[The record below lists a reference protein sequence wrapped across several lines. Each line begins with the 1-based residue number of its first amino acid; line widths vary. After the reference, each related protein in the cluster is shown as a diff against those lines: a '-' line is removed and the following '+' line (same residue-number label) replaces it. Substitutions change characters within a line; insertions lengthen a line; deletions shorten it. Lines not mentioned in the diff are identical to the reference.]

1 MKSFPLSPKNPVP
14 FYLINHDTV
23 RLLDKFVYNQIK
35 YIRHPMRYNIIK
47 KSNPNNLQCFLNL
60 YNQNFLDRYERGAS
74 NDLCNYKE
82 VSSLYKMVLIIIEAV
97 WNDSISKDNFTA
109 RCLLIDGIFE
119 VSTNNIEKYLNH
131 SPINFHLFAFLYEI
145 IFKELELSESKRK
158 ILKHRLCYS
167 DKYEKLTKTEMAEM
181 LSITSRGVYNAE
193 QSLERDITDVIKVFK
208 VFSPFYSYKSK
219 YLSDKELV
227 KISPAVF
234 DCIRKEERVEEMTDA
249 FIAKVLA
256 VIYNYLI
263 DSEYCRENE
272 DYLLIYRGDTKNT
285 MIRLSNQE
293 AERN

>member
-1 MKSFPLSPKNPVP
+1 VRNNVDPK
-14 FYLINHDTV
+14 LRNHLTLEPGND
-23 RLLDKFVYNQIK
+23 
-35 YIRHPMRYNIIK
+35 M
-47 KSNPNNLQCFLNL
+47 
-60 YNQNFLDRYERGAS
+60 NFLAIYPGNKVVAD
-74 NDLCNYKE
+74 
-82 VSSLYKMVLIIIEAV
+82 
-97 WNDSISKDNFTA
+97 
-109 RCLLIDGIFE
+109 
-119 VSTNNIEKYLNH
+119 
-131 SPINFHLFAFLYEI
+131 
-145 IFKELELSESKRK
+145 KELELSESKRK
-158 ILKHRLCYS
+158 ILKHRLGYS